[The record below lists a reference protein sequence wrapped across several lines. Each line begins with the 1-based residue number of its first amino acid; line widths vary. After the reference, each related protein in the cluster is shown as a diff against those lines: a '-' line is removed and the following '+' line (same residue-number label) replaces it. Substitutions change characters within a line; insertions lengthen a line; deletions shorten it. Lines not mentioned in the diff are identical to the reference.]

1 MVKDAD
7 LIVDA
12 RERAE
17 ALLAEDPELDGEV
30 ELSGAVLDFTRGNET
45 YLTSS

>member
-1 MVKDAD
+1 MVKDAE

-17 ALLAEDPELDGEV
+17 VLLAEDPELTGEV
-30 ELSGAVLDFTRGNET
+30 ELAGAVLDFTRGNET